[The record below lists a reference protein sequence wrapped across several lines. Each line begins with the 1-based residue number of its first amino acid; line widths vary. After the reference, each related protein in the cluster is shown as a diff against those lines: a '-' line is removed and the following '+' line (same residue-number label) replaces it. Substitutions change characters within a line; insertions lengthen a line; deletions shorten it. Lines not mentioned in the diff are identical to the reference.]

1 MNTDTMT
8 SEVNLGTAQAQT
20 KTQTE
25 TTPCSGVLAKPAFSL
40 AWAAGFV
47 DGEGCISIVKQRY
60 RDPKRKLSYR
70 LGFSIMQNDLEVL
83 EHFRVG
89 MGITEPIYKVKR
101 LPQHSRQV
109 YTLICSGKN
118 ALRLITTL
126 LPFLVRK
133 REEAQT
139 AVAYWEDCMGGKRPG
154 GKGWSPQ
161 VTADREAKFQKM
173 RSFK

>member
-1 MNTDTMT
+1 MNQDTMA
-8 SEVNLGTAQAQT
+8 SEVNLGTAQ
-20 KTQTE
+20 TQTQTQ
-25 TTPCSGVLAKPAFSL
+25 TTPGSGVLAKPLFTL

-47 DGEGCISIVKQRY
+47 DGEGCIYICKQRF
-60 RDPKRKLSYR
+60 RDPTRKLSYR

>member
-1 MNTDTMT
+1 MNQDTMT
-8 SEVNLGTAQAQT
+8 SEVNLGTAQTQSQ
-20 KTQTE
+20 TQTS
-25 TTPCSGVLAKPAFSL
+25 PGSGVLVKPPFTL

-47 DGEGCISIVKQRY
+47 DGEGCIYIGKLRY
-60 RDPKRKLSYR
+60 RDPRRKLSYR
-70 LGFSIMQNDLEVL
+70 LGFCITQNNLEVL
-83 EHFRVG
+83 EHLRDG
-89 MGITEPIYKVKR
+89 LGITEPIYKVKR

-109 YTLICSGKN
+109 YTLNCNGKN

>member
-1 MNTDTMT
+1 MNQDTMA
-8 SEVNLGTAQAQT
+8 SEVNLGTAQTQAQAI
-20 KTQTE
+20 
-25 TTPCSGVLAKPAFSL
+25 PGNGGIVKPPFTL

-60 RDPKRKLSYR
+60 QDPRRKLSYR
-70 LGFSIMQNDLEVL
+70 LCLGISQNNLEVL
-83 EHFRVG
+83 EHLRDG

-109 YTLICSGKN
+109 YTLNCNGKN

>member
-1 MNTDTMT
+1 MNQDTMT
-8 SEVNLGTAQAQT
+8 SEVNLGTAQTQSQAQAI
-20 KTQTE
+20 
-25 TTPCSGVLAKPAFSL
+25 PGNGGIAKPAFSL

-47 DGEGCISIVKQRY
+47 DGEGCISIFKQRY

-70 LGFSIMQNDLEVL
+70 LGFCIMQNDLEVL

-101 LPQHSRQV
+101 RPQHSRQV

-154 GKGWSPQ
+154 GKGWSSQ
-161 VTADREAKFQKM
+161 VTADREAKFLRM
-173 RSFK
+173 RALK